1 MTFGIVIPTYKR
13 EKLITRAIN
22 SVLEQTYQ
30 NFIICVVNDCSP
42 DNTQEVLKTY
52 SDNDKVHT
60 ILLEKNS
67 GVNTA
72 RNSALNY
79 LIEKVDYIVFL
90 DDDDYFIND
99 TLKTALQIISKE
111 HSKWLL
117 FNRITPEG
125 KKITHVEKY
134 GYNDYFYDYLT
145 SFSITGDAVM
155 FIDTCLL
162 KGIRFEESI
171 NAREYL
177 FFLQIWATKQAP
189 MYVYNFN
196 ATICEYLDEGL
207 SNSSK
212 KETKEEKKYIRNIE
226 RSILQK
232 ANVSL
237 YELNILTY
245 QMQLIK
251 FFKNNNLKKVI
262 RYTRKIFSLN
272 SKQII
277 QQFFFKTIKN

>member
-90 DDDDYFIND
+90 DDDDYFAPK
-99 TLKTALQIISKE
+99 TLQVAEKQISKYNLN
-111 HSKWLL
+111 WLG
-117 FNRITPEG
+117 FNRIMPNHE
-125 KKITHVEKY
+125 KISQVKNYNSYYNYLKDYYIDEK
-134 GYNDYFYDYLT
+134 
-145 SFSITGDAVM
+145 IKGDICM
-155 FIDTCLL
+155 FINKDIIED
-162 KGIRFEESI
+162 IRFQDNI
-171 NAREYL
+171 RAREYL
-177 FFLQIWATKQAP
+177 FFIPLSSKADIY
-189 MYVYNFN
+189 MYNFD

-207 SNSSK
+207 SFSTY
-212 KETKEEKKYIRNIE
+212 KETDKELNEVRNIENITYKKYFNLTRKQVECMKIKYSLRISFISFNLDRVFRYIKKYI
-226 RSILQK
+226 
-232 ANVSL
+232 
-237 YELNILTY
+237 
-245 QMQLIK
+245 
-251 FFKNNNLKKVI
+251 KNSC
-262 RYTRKIFSLN
+262 Y
-272 SKQII
+272 
-277 QQFFFKTIKN
+277 